1 VLQLSG
7 ALGQEMALPLF
18 DSPGLALEVV
28 VEPTGVVGQDRAED
42 PARVAHLDGRGRDQS
57 AGHGRNV
64 KPSSNLKQ
72 V

>member
-1 VLQLSG
+1 
-7 ALGQEMALPLF
+7 MALPLF

-42 PARVAHLDGRGRDQS
+42 PARVARLGGR
-57 AGHGRNV
+57 GHGRNV

>member
-1 VLQLSG
+1 MLQLSG

-42 PARVAHLDGRGRDQS
+42 PARVARLDGRGN
-57 AGHGRNV
+57 GRNV

>member
-1 VLQLSG
+1 
-7 ALGQEMALPLF
+7 MALLLF
-18 DSPGLALEVV
+18 DSPGLAMEVV

-42 PARVAHLDGRGRDQS
+42 PARVARLDGR
-57 AGHGRNV
+57 GHGRNV